1 MTKQIKKANLK
12 IFSFVIILALC
23 ITPFF
28 GMFTVNAEDTSKKE
42 NSDKGLVLYAPS
54 DVTVNLYG
62 GFVVKDA
69 ADYPDVNIDE
79 LVQKSTIETIGD
91 ITYHYY
97 YNLEAR
103 SDGYHY
109 KVSGDGY
116 YTVIGSVYFPEEKAS
131 KINEMNVDPGKMALN
146 GYEQTGTVFK
156 NTDELLDKV
165 TPVNKEWKTKYPT
178 VYDTP
183 TIKAGNT
190 KANHEFT
197 SQEEMEEFI
206 NNLDT
211 SDDDMYYFSL
221 AKTPTENNF
230 DIPILIFTQ
239 TDLRNCKSYISAA
252 EEVKKNKKPTIMYQ
266 AQIHGNEPAG
276 GEGCLAV
283 IEALDG
289 EYGKNVLNDVNL
301 VVIPRVN
308 PDGSKEFSRDN
319 GREKFDMNRDHIKV
333 QSVEV
338 EATHLV
344 YNSFMPV
351 AVLDGHEYYALDFK
365 QEEVVKDVLL
375 GVGGGYN
382 TTERLTKT
390 GVNAVNSVIKGL
402 NDEGF
407 RTTYYSAS
415 PTAGAVK
422 DGLMVNT
429 ANFSTGRGY
438 YSLKGCIS
446 LLIETKGIHIGK
458 QSFERR
464 VVGQYVAV
472 TSLINYIAQ
481 NREEIVSSVEFEREQ
496 IKNSGKIFD
505 VNNLFGLYTGSQFKN
520 AEYTWNPTYDYLSGE
535 LISAPDAKSPNYY
548 YDKAEITRPRTTAY
562 VIPKNA
568 KGADAALEIIK
579 KHDIYYYEV
588 GPLSTIR
595 LKQYDGEVTPVKGTK
610 YFEVDKATLSEEK
623 EFTFSE
629 GAYVFPTNQ
638 VSGTL
643 LMYLFEPDVKDTNH
657 FGSGFCQNKTLTPV
671 DIYRY
676 EHDLEKDGTVYI
688 SNGTTNNEQKSTEI
702 VSQSSKTE
710 NSTQTSLDSPKT
722 GDIRNIDILAC
733 IISVIVI
740 SLTMSVIVMRRKK
753 QGR

>member
-1 MTKQIKKANLK
+1 MKKQIKKINLK
-12 IFSFVIILALC
+12 AISFAIILALC
-23 ITPFF
+23 IIPIF
-28 GMFTVNAEDTSKKE
+28 GMFTAGAIVTNPVETFE
-42 NSDKGLVLYAPS
+42 KGLVLYAPS

-62 GFVVKDA
+62 GLPARAKDA
-69 ADYPDVNIDE
+69 MPEVRTEN
-79 LVQKSTIETIGD
+79 LVQKSTTETKGD

-97 YNLEAR
+97 YNLPAR

-116 YTVIGSVYFPEEKAS
+116 YTVISFLYFPEEKAS
-131 KINEMNVDPGKMALN
+131 KINEINVDPGKMAGN
-146 GYEQTGTVFK
+146 GYEQTCILLK
-156 NTDELLDKV
+156 NSDELLEKV
-165 TPVNKEWKTKYPT
+165 APINPEWKTKYPY

-197 SQEEMEEFI
+197 TQAEMEEFI
-206 NNLDT
+206 HNLDT
-211 SDDDMYYFSL
+211 ADDDMYYYSL
-221 AKTPTENNF
+221 TKTPTENSF
-230 DIPILIFTQ
+230 DIPLLVFTQ
-239 TDLRNCKSYISAA
+239 SDLSDCKGYVSAA
-252 EEVKKNKKPTIMYQ
+252 TEVKKNGKPTIMYQ

-289 EYGKNVLNDVNL
+289 EYGKKVLKDVNL

-333 QSVEV
+333 QSVEID
-338 EATHLV
+338 ATHKA
-344 YNSFMPV
+344 YNLFLPQ
-351 AVLDGHEYYALDFK
+351 AVLDGHEYYALNFE
-365 QEEVVKDVLL
+365 QEDVFKDVLL

-382 TTERLTKT
+382 TTERLTQT
-390 GVNAVNSVIKGL
+390 GVKAVNSVIKGL
-402 NDEGF
+402 NAEGL
-407 RTTYYSAS
+407 RTTYYSA
-415 PTAGAVK
+415 PATAGAVK

-472 TSLINYIAQ
+472 TSLINYIAE
-481 NREEIVSSVEFEREQ
+481 NREEILASVEYEREH
-496 IKNSGKIFD
+496 IKAEGMIFD
-505 VNNLFGLYTGSQFKN
+505 ENNLFGLYTGSEFKN

-535 LISAPDAKSPNYY
+535 LTSAPDVKSPNYY
-548 YDKAEITRPRTTAY
+548 YDKAEKSRPRTTAY
-562 VIPKNA
+562 VVPKNA
-568 KGADAALEIIK
+568 QGSEAALEIIK

-588 GPLSTIR
+588 EPGTTIR
-595 LKQYDGEVTPVKGTK
+595 LRQYGGEVTPVSGTA
-610 YFEVDKATLSEEK
+610 YFEVKEATLSEETD
-623 EFTFSE
+623 FTFDE

-643 LMYLFEPDVKDTNH
+643 LMYLFEPDVQDTSH
-657 FGSGFCQNKTLTPV
+657 FGSGFCQNKTLRPE

-676 EHDLEKDGTVYI
+676 EHDLEDDGTVYTGSWDTDQDEDLI
-688 SNGTTNNEQKSTEI
+688 QTE
-702 VSQSSKTE
+702 TA
-710 NSTQTSLDSPKT
+710 SPNT
-722 GDIRNIDILAC
+722 GDSFTANIWRCILC
-733 IISVIVI
+733 VIVI
-740 SLTMSVIVMRRKK
+740 SLTATVVILLRKK
-753 QGR
+753 FD